1 MSYAMLFL
9 QVRRASLRIA
19 EAVEA
24 HRVPSRADLRILGLK
39 SQMFARGVR

>member
-19 EAVEA
+19 DAVELN
-24 HRVPSRADLRILGLK
+24 RVPLNADLKILGLK
-39 SQMFARGVR
+39 PQMFRVR